1 MLNLGVVMQQAT
13 VTYLNTSAKALF
25 SLPTGAV
32 PLFAV
37 VQTETAFDDTGTDLL
52 QIGAGTDA
60 DYFAS
65 GISVAATGG
74 QLVALNRSPVLTGQT
89 QVTATYT
96 GENSNAAAGRAKI
109 NLIYA
114 TPFDPS

>member
-13 VTYLNTSAKALF
+13 VTYQNTSAKALF
-25 SLPTGAV
+25 SLPAAAV
-32 PLFAV
+32 PLFAI

-52 QIGAGTDA
+52 QIGAGSDA

-65 GISVAATGG
+65 GISVAAAGG
-74 QLVALNRSPVLTGQT
+74 QLIALNQSPVLTKQT

-96 GENSNAAAGRAKI
+96 GENGNAAAGRAKVFM
-109 NLIYA
+109 IYA
-114 TPFDPS
+114 NPFDPS

>member
-1 MLNLGVVMQQAT
+1 MLNLGVVVQQAT
-13 VTYLNTSAKALF
+13 VTYLDTTAKALF
-25 SLPTGAV
+25 SLPAGAT

-37 VQTETAFDDTGTDLL
+37 VQVETAFDDTGTDLVE
-52 QIGAGTDA
+52 IGAGSDA

-74 QLVALNRSPVLTGQT
+74 QMVVLTKSPVLTGQT

-96 GENSNAAAGRAKI
+96 GENANAAAGRAKI
-109 NLIYA
+109 SLIYA
-114 TPFDPS
+114 TPFQPS